1 MDVTITI
8 EWMDE
13 YELSTFLKKCSQ
25 RNNRHANYAVALFVG
40 RTLNL
45 CQSSAVAK

>member
-13 YELSTFLKKCSQ
+13 YESSTKQIIPKNRVLAEIVGMQPIMSGESVSSHYLSP
-25 RNNRHANYAVALFVG
+25 RH
-40 RTLNL
+40 
-45 CQSSAVAK
+45 